1 MLRARR
7 GRGRGDD
14 VADMGTPLGGRED
27 WQQPP
32 SRQVCVQIRIRR
44 RGGAEHPR
52 DQSTQ
57 ESERRTAYVRG
68 GARLPAAGSDALL
81 TPIRTRRVD
90 AAALSTV
97 GADDSAVA
105 ASAPCAVAEPAVF
118 ETPAKA
124 SARPT
129 EPAARGA
136 HGTELAP
143 VTGVPAPVEAATA
156 EPVTVRAPQ
165 AANTTARTRAR
176 QIRTRALRYPVTR
189 SPAVG
194 ADEASQ
200 SRGRSASRM
209 TPRKWGARSSAGA
222 RLRCMGLRDLFPL
235 RRQPVAGIEP
245 DPMRTPD
252 DAYETGLIIGAT
264 GNQRTPWI
272 GIAIKNLKDRRIAT
286 GGAAGNDAGTAPR
299 RAGKAA
305 GRRAGR

>member
-7 GRGRGDD
+7 GRGSGDD
-14 VADMGTPLGGRED
+14 VADMVTPLGRRED

-32 SRQVCVQIRIRR
+32 SRQVCAQIRIRR

-57 ESERRTAYVRG
+57 DSERRTAYVRG

-81 TPIRTRRVD
+81 TPIRPRRVD

-97 GADDSAVA
+97 GADDNAAA

-143 VTGVPAPVEAATA
+143 VTGVHAPVEAATA
-156 EPVTVRAPQ
+156 EPAAGRAPQ
-165 AANTTARTRAR
+165 SPHSWADTPAYHHRTRSR
-176 QIRTRALRYPVTR
+176 WYPGTLPPGVGAGEPSHTLGR
-189 SPAVG
+189 SP
-194 ADEASQ
+194 
-200 SRGRSASRM
+200 R
-209 TPRKWGARSSAGA
+209 
-222 RLRCMGLRDLFPL
+222 
-235 RRQPVAGIEP
+235 
-245 DPMRTPD
+245 
-252 DAYETGLIIGAT
+252 
-264 GNQRTPWI
+264 
-272 GIAIKNLKDRRIAT
+272 
-286 GGAAGNDAGTAPR
+286 
-299 RAGKAA
+299 
-305 GRRAGR
+305 